1 MKLGT
6 ATMLCDGKLTYHS
19 TVVCEDLGNGRT
31 RLNSCGWRTATTKNR
46 MNQYAEMM
54 GHDWRV
60 VQKNHDW
67 RVYYGDTSLAFHDNM
82 QIDSEMFGERK

>member
-6 ATMLCDGKLTYHS
+6 ATTLTSGKLTYHS
-19 TVVCEDLGNGRT
+19 TVVCEALDNGRT
-31 RLNSCGWRTATTKNR
+31 RLNSGGWETATTKKR

-60 VQKNHDW
+60 YQDDYEWFVAYPD
-67 RVYYGDTSLAFHDNM
+67 GDIKYSDNM
-82 QIDSEMFGERK
+82 IVRSK